1 MSAHWNFCT
10 LFNTAY
16 LSRGLALHAS
26 LSSVCRSYHLFVF
39 AFDDNCYEYLKNS
52 GLPNLTVISLREFED
67 EQLLSIKG
75 SRTAT
80 EYCWTCT
87 ASTILYSIERF
98 GLDHCTYLDA
108 DMEFYSDPASLFS
121 EWQHASVMITEHR
134 YTPEYDQSAVSGRY
148 CVQFMAFRNDTR
160 GMQVLRDWRNDC
172 IKWCYARVE
181 DGKFGDQKYLDS
193 WQERYEGVHVLQH
206 PGGGVAP
213 WNVQQYDISIQDG
226 VLMVTH
232 ATGSSP
238 VPLVF
243 YHYHGLRFYEAG
255 LVMLA
260 GELYEID
267 GSVVRHLYAPYVFR
281 LLSLGNQVKSLHPSW
296 DPFGVSGRSP
306 KPPLSPWILFLY
318 YFNDLRR
325 SIRNIDGKLIRWRK
339 RHQHVYHSRQFIR

>member
-1 MSAHWNFCT
+1 
-10 LFNTAY
+10 
-16 LSRGLALHAS
+16 
-26 LSSVCRSYHLFVF
+26 
-39 AFDDNCYEYLKNS
+39 
-52 GLPNLTVISLREFED
+52 
-67 EQLLSIKG
+67 
-75 SRTAT
+75 
-80 EYCWTCT
+80 
-87 ASTILYSIERF
+87 
-98 GLDHCTYLDA
+98 
-108 DMEFYSDPASLFS
+108 
-121 EWQHASVMITEHR
+121 
-134 YTPEYDQSAVSGRY
+134 
-148 CVQFMAFRNDTR
+148 
-160 GMQVLRDWRNDC
+160 
-172 IKWCYARVE
+172 
-181 DGKFGDQKYLDS
+181 
-193 WQERYEGVHVLQH
+193 
-206 PGGGVAP
+206 
-213 WNVQQYDISIQDG
+213 
-226 VLMVTH
+226 MVTQT
-232 ATGSSP
+232 TGSSP